1 MFISK
6 FNTQA
11 KILIIDDDSDINN
24 LFKIYL
30 EHNGYS
36 VNSYTD
42 SIEALNYFE
51 KDMYNLIILDLK
63 MQKMDGGTLHKKLR
77 EIDEN
82 IRICIATADQYYVQE
97 LKNSNPDIEKIV
109 IYKPVL
115 LEKLKKKVE
124 DVLSKYEYN
133 NYCNWYVIN
142 FK

>member
-1 MFISK
+1 MFISN
-6 FNTQA
+6 FNTKA

-36 VNSYTD
+36 INSYTD
-42 SIEALNYFE
+42 SVEALNYFE

-133 NYCNWYVIN
+133 NYCN
-142 FK
+142 

>member
-6 FNTQA
+6 FNTKA

-42 SIEALNYFE
+42 SVEALNYFE
-51 KDMYNLIILDLK
+51 KDMYDLIILDLK

-115 LEKLKKKVE
+115 LEELKKKVE

-133 NYCNWYVIN
+133 NYCN
-142 FK
+142 

>member
-1 MFISK
+1 MSTSK
-6 FNTQA
+6 FDTKA
-11 KILIIDDDSDINN
+11 KIMIIDDDRDINN

-42 SIEALNYFE
+42 SVEALNYFE

-133 NYCNWYVIN
+133 NYCN
-142 FK
+142 

>member
-1 MFISK
+1 MFISN
-6 FNTQA
+6 FNTKA

-42 SIEALNYFE
+42 SVEALNYFE
-51 KDMYNLIILDLK
+51 KDMYDLIILDLK

>member
-133 NYCNWYVIN
+133 NYCN
-142 FK
+142 

>member
-1 MFISK
+1 MSISK
-6 FNTQA
+6 FNTKA

-30 EHNGYS
+30 EHNGYN

-42 SIEALNYFE
+42 SVEALNYSE
-51 KDMYNLIILDLK
+51 KNMYDLIILDLK
-63 MQKMDGGTLHKKLR
+63 MQKIDGQTLHKKLR

-109 IYKPVL
+109 IYKPIL
-115 LEKLKKKVE
+115 LEELKKKVE
-124 DVLSKYEYN
+124 AVLSKHEYN
-133 NYCNWYVIN
+133 NYCN
-142 FK
+142 

>member
-51 KDMYNLIILDLK
+51 KDMYNLNILDLK

-97 LKNSNPDIEKIV
+97 LKNGSVN
-109 IYKPVL
+109 L
-115 LEKLKKKVE
+115 R
-124 DVLSKYEYN
+124 
-133 NYCNWYVIN
+133 
-142 FK
+142 

>member
-6 FNTQA
+6 FNTKA
-11 KILIIDDDSDINN
+11 KILIIDDDSDTNN

-42 SIEALNYFE
+42 SVEALNYFE
-51 KDMYNLIILDLK
+51 KDMYDLIILDLK

-109 IYKPVL
+109 IYRPVL
-115 LEKLKKKVE
+115 LEELKKKVE

-133 NYCNWYVIN
+133 NYCN
-142 FK
+142 